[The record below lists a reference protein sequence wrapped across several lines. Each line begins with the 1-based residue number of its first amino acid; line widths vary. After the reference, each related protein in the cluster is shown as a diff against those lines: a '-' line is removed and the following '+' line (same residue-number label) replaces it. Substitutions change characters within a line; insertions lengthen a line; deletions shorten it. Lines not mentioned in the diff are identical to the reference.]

1 MGIDRDSF
9 ACCSATGGHHG
20 GRTRAAGAAQEG
32 QRAAATIQE
41 TTTTSSLPYLEETSN
56 CDPKMH
62 NVVSDG
68 APCQFTMHYV
78 VSDGAPCQFTKHHA
92 RSATYIDWSV
102 GTPAHKDMSDAE
114 CGGVKHDNMAIV
126 RPVDGSRTVSL

>member
-1 MGIDRDSF
+1 MIGTPSP
-9 ACCSATGGHHG
+9 
-20 GRTRAAGAAQEG
+20 AAQRLEDITEAE
-32 QRAAATIQE
+32 RARLVQLKKDKGLPPTIQE

>member
-68 APCQFTMHYV
+68 APCQFT
-78 VSDGAPCQFTKHHA
+78 KHHA

>member
-1 MGIDRDSF
+1 MGPLIGTPSPAALRLEDITE
-9 ACCSATGGHHG
+9 AE
-20 GRTRAAGAAQEG
+20 RARLVQLKKDKGLPP
-32 QRAAATIQE
+32 TIQE

-62 NVVSDG
+62 N
-68 APCQFTMHYV
+68 V

-126 RPVDGSRTVSL
+126 RPVDGSGRTVSL